1 MLNPLGGIIPSVAV
15 LAVLAAAIA
24 GRRGLAA
31 GILCASNAGILLAV
45 FAGGMPARIALAMYL
60 GADLLGAT
68 LLLGA
73 AYGRLG
79 IAEAAGRAKE
89 LEGQLKAL
97 EEEVARV
104 RAENERGDRA
114 AAGRKQI
121 YHVSRRLAPILDIGD
136 LPREIGKCAGLFFT
150 YRRGELVLAGR
161 DGGGYKTLQAFDI
174 RTGAGIYADPDL
186 MAEMEAEGLAGRFGL
201 PKAASASSA
210 LLPVVSTDGE
220 SGGTRDSIGLK
231 CAMATGD
238 FSRAIYREWTGEPP
252 PGMEGATRNFASLPF
267 FYRGELAG
275 FVALWDI
282 EGKPET
288 VGGSPSEIEGA
299 LLALSQPV
307 DLAVQ
312 KCLLY
317 REIERLS
324 RTDPSTEVYKRWF
337 FIGRMREELDRSAR
351 LGAHLSLIMIDI
363 DHFKNYNDAYGHQVG
378 DSVLRRVASFLK
390 GNIRAQDLVC
400 RYGGEEFLVG
410 LVQTPVEG
418 AALVAERIRKS
429 VEGFEFDAGGRKT
442 RITISLG
449 VAAFPTHA
457 NNLDDLIARADA
469 ALYRAKREGRNR
481 TIVAG

>member
-1 MLNPLGGIIPSVAV
+1 MLDPLGGAIPSVAV

-24 GRRGLAA
+24 GRRGLAI
-31 GILCASNAGILLAV
+31 GILCASNAGAFLTV
-45 FAGGMPARIALAMYL
+45 FSGGMPARTALAMYL

-68 LLLGA
+68 MVLGVS
-73 AYGRLG
+73 YGRLW
-79 IAEAAGRAKE
+79 IAEAAGRAEE
-89 LEGQLKAL
+89 LEEKLKTV
-97 EEEVARV
+97 EEEVART
-104 RAENERGDRA
+104 RADNDRGDRA

-136 LPREIGKCAGLFFT
+136 LPREIGRCAELFFK
-150 YRRGELVLAGR
+150 YRRGELVLVGK
-161 DGGGYKTLQAFDI
+161 DGDGYKTLQAFDLK
-174 RTGAGIYADPDL
+174 TGAGIYADPDL

-210 LLPVVSTDGE
+210 LLPVVSAEGE
-220 SGGTRDSIGLK
+220 SGGGKDSIGLK
-231 CAMATGD
+231 CAMAAGD
-238 FSRAIYREWTGEPP
+238 FSRVIYREWTGEPP
-252 PGMEGATRNFASLPF
+252 PGMEGAARNFALMPF
-267 FYRGELAG
+267 SYRGEPAG

-288 VGGSPSEIEGA
+288 VGESASEIEGA

-337 FIGRMREELDRSAR
+337 FLRRMHEELERSMR
-351 LGAHLSLIMIDI
+351 LGAQLSLLMIDI

-378 DSVLRRVASFLK
+378 DAVLKRVASFLK
-390 GNIRAQDLVC
+390 GNVRAQDLVC
-400 RYGGEEFLVG
+400 RYGGEEFMVG
-410 LVQTPVEG
+410 LVQTSVEG
-418 AALVAERIRKS
+418 AAQVAERIRRS
-429 VEGFEFDAGGRKT
+429 VEAFEFDAGGKKT
-442 RITISLG
+442 HITVSLG
-449 VAAFPTHA
+449 AASFPSHA
-457 NNLDDLIARADA
+457 RNLDDLIARADA

-481 TIVAG
+481 TVVAD